1 MNLYLFPFFC
11 KMMSKC
17 KIMLKIAL
25 HGMCGYIVY
34 TCLHTL
40 NNMGMDKLPMW
51 DMLVGVSVQDGE
63 KQLITMAS

>member
-1 MNLYLFPFFC
+1 MNLSLFPFFC

-17 KIMLKIAL
+17 KIMLKIVL
-25 HGMCGYIVY
+25 HGICRCIVY

-40 NNMGMDKLPMW
+40 NNMGMDKLLMW
-51 DMLVGVSVQDGE
+51 DMLAGVSVQDGE